1 MLEDLYQELI
11 LDHNQH
17 PHHYGELPGYTHT
30 AHGHNPLC
38 GDELDLYLVIENNH
52 IKDIRFIGEGCAIS
66 KASASIMTD
75 ELVGKTLEEA
85 TEIFEDFHSLL
96 TEEGSQGLKLQKAG
110 VFSGVREFPIRVKCA
125 TLAWHTFS
133 EAKSSCIC
141 TAAV

>member
-17 PHHYGELPGYTHT
+17 PHHYGELASYTHT

-38 GDELDLYLVIENNH
+38 GDELDLYLIIKNNRIE
-52 IKDIRFIGEGCAIS
+52 DIRFIGQGCAIS
-66 KASASIMTD
+66 KASASMMTD

-85 TEIFEDFHSLL
+85 QEIFENFHELL
-96 TEEGSQGLKLQKAG
+96 TEEGALGKKLQKSQ
-110 VFSGVREFPIRVKCA
+110 VFAGVREFPARVKCA

-133 EAKSSCIC
+133 EAKS
-141 TAAV
+141 